1 MNRPLQRIFPTVGI
15 ITKWRVDWQRSLRSE
30 RNIVEGLGVGTG
42 DLLHFVIGNSQIDSL
57 YILGN
62 LNQINIP
69 HQVVDAIR
77 FHVIIRNAIFKK

>member
-30 RNIVEGLGVGTG
+30 RSIVEGLGVGTG